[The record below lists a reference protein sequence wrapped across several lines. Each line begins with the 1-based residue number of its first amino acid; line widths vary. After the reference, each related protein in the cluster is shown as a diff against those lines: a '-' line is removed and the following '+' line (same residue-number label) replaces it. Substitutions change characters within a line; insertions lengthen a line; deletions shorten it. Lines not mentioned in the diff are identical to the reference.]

1 MNRAS
6 KALAE
11 EITSLINKK
20 QEGGYWDFKLEWH
33 DNKADLLHDII
44 CLANNMENRDAYLI
58 FGVEDK
64 TCQII
69 GINEDNNRN
78 RLNTVR
84 VVNFLRDKKFVGDI
98 RPMARVETID
108 IEGKKLD
115 ILIIENSR
123 YTPFRLSQDFK
134 DRPNKSDGKD
144 TGKTVK
150 ANNVYTRIQ
159 DTNTPIDK
167 TADPDKEERLWRKRL
182 RIDEPAYN
190 KAMYYLENPEDWEK
204 AERDS
209 SDSYIAT
216 DELRYPGL
224 KLHRPAWDDSY
235 YYRYAPEYSIEFTS
249 YCSGTN
255 NRHFLCLLF
264 PDPTGTLGDVIVKVS
279 NQTIYKY
286 FYLDLD
292 GAKAKLI
299 CPRSEVID
307 FIGNPFDRL
316 FTMSYVVKGSFECIV
331 NEFLIEKFPIKKQ
344 SPDNIYRYIKPWK
357 DCVIQFES
365 EYEKDE
371 FKKYIVN
378 KYDKVMYD
386 QETQNTYDILLS
398 ESISSISSNS
408 LKYYNRVYKDA
419 QILMKEY
426 KTWRNSLNAH

>member
-33 DNKADLLHDII
+33 DNKAELLHDII

-58 FGVEDK
+58 FGVKDK
-64 TCQII
+64 TCEII
-69 GINEDNNRN
+69 GINEDNSRN

-108 IEGKKLD
+108 IEGKDLD

-134 DRPNKSDGKD
+134 DKSEKSNDKD
-144 TGKTVK
+144 KERTVK

-159 DTNTPIDK
+159 DTNTPINE
-167 TADPDKEERLWRKRL
+167 TADPDKEEKLWRKRFH
-182 RIDEPAYN
+182 IDEPAYN
-190 KAMYYLENPEDWEK
+190 RAMYYLENPEDWEK

-235 YYRYAPEYSIEFTS
+235 YYRYAPKYSIEFTS

-264 PDPTGTLGDVIVKVS
+264 PNPTGTLRDVVVKVS
-279 NQTIYKY
+279 NQTVYKY

-292 GAKAKLI
+292 GAKARLI
-299 CPRSEVID
+299 YPRSDVID

-331 NEFLIEKFPIKKQ
+331 NEFLIKKQ
-344 SPDNIYRYIKPWK
+344 SPDEIYHYIEKWK
-357 DCVIQFES
+357 DCIIQFES
-365 EYEKDE
+365 EYEKSE
-371 FKKYIVN
+371 FKKYIVS

-398 ESISSISSNS
+398 ESVSSISSD
-408 LKYYNRVYKDA
+408 LLEYHNRVYKDA
-419 QILMKEY
+419 QVLMREY
-426 KTWRNSLNAH
+426 ETWRNSLNTH

>member
-20 QEGGYWDFKLEWH
+20 QEGGYWDFKQQWH
-33 DNKADLLHDII
+33 DSKADLLHDII

-108 IEGKKLD
+108 VEGKKLD

-134 DRPNKSDGKD
+134 DKSEKSNDKD
-144 TGKTVK
+144 KERTVK

-159 DTNTPIDK
+159 DTNTPINE
-167 TADPDKEERLWRKRL
+167 TADPDKEEKLWRKRFH
-182 RIDEPAYN
+182 IDEPAYN
-190 KAMYYLENPEDWEK
+190 RAMYYLENPEDWEK

-264 PDPTGTLGDVIVKVS
+264 PDPTGTLRDVVVKAS
-279 NQTIYKY
+279 NQTVYKY

-292 GAKAKLI
+292 GAKARLI
-299 CPRSEVID
+299 YPRSDVID
-307 FIGNPFDRL
+307 FNGNPFDRA
-316 FTMSYVVKGSFECIV
+316 FIMSYVVKGSFECIV
-331 NEFLIEKFPIKKQ
+331 NEFLIEKQK
-344 SPDNIYRYIKPWK
+344 PDRIYSYIKTWK
-357 DCVIQFES
+357 DYVIQFES

-378 KYDKVMYD
+378 KYNEVIYN
-386 QETQNTYDILLS
+386 QETQNTNDILLS
-398 ESISSISSNS
+398 EKIPSISSDL
-408 LKYYNRVYKDA
+408 LKYHNGVYKDA
-419 QILMKEY
+419 QVLMREY
-426 KTWRNSLNAH
+426 ETWRNSLNAH

>member
-1 MNRAS
+1 
-6 KALAE
+6 
-11 EITSLINKK
+11 
-20 QEGGYWDFKLEWH
+20 
-33 DNKADLLHDII
+33 
-44 CLANNMENRDAYLI
+44 MENRDAYLI

-69 GINEDNNRN
+69 GINEDNSRN

-84 VVNFLRDKKFVGDI
+84 VVNFLRDKKFVGGI

-108 IEGKKLD
+108 IEGKDLD

-134 DRPNKSDGKD
+134 YKSKKSNDKD
-144 TGKTVK
+144 KERTVK

-159 DTNTPIDK
+159 DTNTPINE
-167 TADPDKEERLWRKRL
+167 TADPDKEEKLWRKRFH
-182 RIDEPAYN
+182 IDEPAYN
-190 KAMYYLENPEDWEK
+190 RAMYYLENPEDWEK

-235 YYRYAPEYSIEFTS
+235 YYRYAPKYSIEFTS

-264 PDPTGTLGDVIVKVS
+264 PNPTGTLRDVVVKVS
-279 NQTIYKY
+279 NQTVYKY

-292 GAKAKLI
+292 GAKARLI
-299 CPRSEVID
+299 YPRSDVID

-331 NEFLIEKFPIKKQ
+331 NEFLIKKQ
-344 SPDNIYRYIKPWK
+344 SPDEIYHYIEKWK
-357 DCVIQFES
+357 DCIIQFES
-365 EYEKDE
+365 EYEKSE
-371 FKKYIVN
+371 FKKYIVS

-398 ESISSISSNS
+398 ESVSSISSD
-408 LKYYNRVYKDA
+408 LLEYHNRVYKDA
-419 QILMKEY
+419 QVLMREY
-426 KTWRNSLNAH
+426 ETWRNSLNAH

>member
-20 QEGGYWDFKLEWH
+20 QEGGYWDFKQQWH
-33 DNKADLLHDII
+33 DSKADLLHDII
-44 CLANNMENRDAYLI
+44 CLANNMENRDSYLI

-255 NRHFLCLLF
+255 NKHFLCLLF
-264 PDPTGTLGDVIVKVS
+264 PDPNGTLMDVVVKVS

-286 FYLDLD
+286 FYVDLD
-292 GAKAKLI
+292 GVRAKLI

-331 NEFLIEKFPIKKQ
+331 NEFLIKKQ
-344 SPDNIYRYIKPWK
+344 SPDEIYHYI
-357 DCVIQFES
+357 
-365 EYEKDE
+365 EK
-371 FKKYIVN
+371 
-378 KYDKVMYD
+378 
-386 QETQNTYDILLS
+386 
-398 ESISSISSNS
+398 
-408 LKYYNRVYKDA
+408 
-419 QILMKEY
+419 
-426 KTWRNSLNAH
+426 

>member
-20 QEGGYWDFKLEWH
+20 QEGGYWDFKQQWH
-33 DNKADLLHDII
+33 DSKADLLHDII

-78 RLNTVR
+78 RLNTVG
-84 VVNFLRDKKFVGDI
+84 VVNFLRDKKFVGDV
-98 RPMARVETID
+98 RPIARVETID

-115 ILIIENSR
+115 ILIIENNH

-134 DRPNKSDGKD
+134 DKTKKSNGKNVV
-144 TGKTVK
+144 KTVK

-167 TADPDKEERLWRKRL
+167 TADPDKEEKLWRKRFH
-182 RIDEPAYN
+182 IDEPAYN

-209 SDSYIAT
+209 SDSYIAA
-216 DELRYPGL
+216 DELRYPDL
-224 KLHRPAWDDSY
+224 KLYHPVWDNSY
-235 YYRYAPEYSIEFTS
+235 YYRYAPEYSINFAPD
-249 YCSGTN
+249 CSDISDK
-255 NRHFLCLLF
+255 HFLCLLF
-264 PDPTGTLGDVIVKVS
+264 PNPTGTLMDIIVKVNS
-279 NQTIYKY
+279 QTVYKY
-286 FYLDLD
+286 FYVNLD
-292 GAKAKLI
+292 GVRAKLI
-299 CPRSEVID
+299 CPRSDIIKFSD
-307 FIGNPFDRL
+307 NPSEKA
-316 FTMSYVVKGSFECIV
+316 FTMSYVIKGSFECIV
-331 NEFLIEKFPIKKQ
+331 NEFLIKKQ
-344 SPDNIYRYIKPWK
+344 SPGEIYHYIEKWK

-365 EYEKDE
+365 EYEKSE
-371 FKKYIVN
+371 FKKYIVS

-398 ESISSISSNS
+398 ESIPSISSDS

-419 QILMKEY
+419 QVLMREY
-426 KTWRNSLNAH
+426 KNWKNNL

>member
-20 QEGGYWDFKLEWH
+20 QEGGYWDFKQQWH
-33 DNKADLLHDII
+33 DSKADLLHDII
-44 CLANNMENRDAYLI
+44 CLTNNMENRDAYLI

-69 GINEDNNRN
+69 GINEDNSRN
-78 RLNTVR
+78 RLNTVG
-84 VVNFLRDKKFVGDI
+84 VVNFLRDKKFVGDV
-98 RPMARVETID
+98 RPIARVETID
-108 IEGKKLD
+108 IEGKELD
-115 ILIIENSR
+115 ILIIENSH

-134 DRPNKSDGKD
+134 DRTKKSDGKD

-216 DELRYPGL
+216 DGLRYPGL
-224 KLHRPAWDDSY
+224 KLHRPAWDYSY

-255 NRHFLCLLF
+255 NKHFLCLLF
-264 PDPTGTLGDVIVKVS
+264 PDPNCTLMDVVVKVS

-286 FYLDLD
+286 FYVDLD
-292 GAKAKLI
+292 GTKAELI
-299 CPRSEVID
+299 CPRNGIIEFSDNPSEKA
-307 FIGNPFDRL
+307 FI
-316 FTMSYVVKGSFECIV
+316 MSYVIKGSFECIV
-331 NEFLIEKFPIKKQ
+331 NEFLIKNKALTKFTI
-344 SPDNIYRYIKPWK
+344 I
-357 DCVIQFES
+357 
-365 EYEKDE
+365 
-371 FKKYIVN
+371 
-378 KYDKVMYD
+378 
-386 QETQNTYDILLS
+386 
-398 ESISSISSNS
+398 
-408 LKYYNRVYKDA
+408 
-419 QILMKEY
+419 
-426 KTWRNSLNAH
+426 

>member
-69 GINEDNNRN
+69 GINEDNSRN

-84 VVNFLRDKKFVGDI
+84 VVNFLRDKKFVGGI

-108 IEGKKLD
+108 IEGKDLD

-134 DRPNKSDGKD
+134 YKSKKSNDKD
-144 TGKTVK
+144 KERTVK

-159 DTNTPIDK
+159 DTNTPINE
-167 TADPDKEERLWRKRL
+167 TADPDKEEKLWRKRFH
-182 RIDEPAYN
+182 IDEPAYN
-190 KAMYYLENPEDWEK
+190 RAMYYLENPEDWEK

-264 PDPTGTLGDVIVKVS
+264 PDPTGTLRDVVVKAS
-279 NQTIYKY
+279 NQTVYKY

-292 GAKAKLI
+292 GTKARLI
-299 CPRSEVID
+299 YPRSDVID
-307 FIGNPFDRL
+307 FNGNPFDRA
-316 FTMSYVVKGSFECIV
+316 FIMSYVVKGSFECIV
-331 NEFLIEKFPIKKQ
+331 NEFLIEKQKPDRIYSYIKK
-344 SPDNIYRYIKPWK
+344 WK
-357 DCVIQFES
+357 DYVIQFES

-378 KYDKVMYD
+378 KYNEVIYN
-386 QETQNTYDILLS
+386 QETQNTNDIRLS

>member
-20 QEGGYWDFKLEWH
+20 QEGGYWDFKQQWH
-33 DNKADLLHDII
+33 DSKADLLHDII
-44 CLANNMENRDAYLI
+44 CLTNNMENRDAYLI

-69 GINEDNNRN
+69 GINEDNSRN
-78 RLNTVR
+78 RLNTVG
-84 VVNFLRDKKFVGDI
+84 VVNFLRDKKFVGDV
-98 RPMARVETID
+98 RPIARVETID
-108 IEGKKLD
+108 IEGKELD
-115 ILIIENSR
+115 ILIIENSH

-134 DRPNKSDGKD
+134 DRPKKSDGKD

-216 DELRYPGL
+216 DGLRYPGL
-224 KLHRPAWDDSY
+224 KLHRPAWDYSY

-255 NRHFLCLLF
+255 NKHFLCLLF
-264 PDPTGTLGDVIVKVS
+264 PDPNCTLMDVVVKVS

-286 FYLDLD
+286 FYVDLD
-292 GAKAKLI
+292 GTKAELI
-299 CPRSEVID
+299 CPRNGIIEFSDNPSEKA
-307 FIGNPFDRL
+307 FI
-316 FTMSYVVKGSFECIV
+316 MSYVVKGSFECIV

-378 KYDKVMYD
+378 KYNEVIYN
-386 QETQNTYDILLS
+386 QETQNTNDILLS
-398 ESISSISSNS
+398 EKIPSISSDL
-408 LKYYNRVYKDA
+408 LKYHNRVYKDA
-419 QILMKEY
+419 QVLMREY
-426 KTWRNSLNAH
+426 ETWRNSLNAH